1 MKLLGNFPQ
10 HQRVMIAVMFGAV
23 SVYALAAQKNRVDQI
38 ASLRLIDPKPRV
50 VDGDTID
57 VSGSRVRIVGVDA
70 PDEDRPALKA
80 VSALA
85 LKALVA
91 RDGGLECARSLYDFT
106 VAEGGGCGSPA
117 TSFGRLNLSCRFKAN
132 NASVAA
138 TMVAQG
144 YAVDF
149 RRYSGGAYVKLMQ
162 EAARQRLGLWGQDYD
177 AMRQLAVTRAQ
188 LPRGGCSG
196 RT

>member
-1 MKLLGNFPQ
+1 MKLLGKFPQ

-23 SVYALAAQKNRVDQI
+23 SVYALAAQKDRVEQI

-50 VDGDTID
+50 VDGDTAD
-57 VSGSRVRIVGVDA
+57 VSGSRVRILGIDA
-70 PDEDRPALKA
+70 PDEDRAELKA
-80 VSALA
+80 VSTLA

-91 RDGGLECARSLYDFT
+91 RDGGLECARRLYDFT
-106 VAEGGGCGSPA
+106 LARGGSCGSPA
-117 TSFGRLNLSCRFKAN
+117 MSFGRLNLSCRFKTN
-132 NASVAA
+132 KASVAA

-144 YAVDF
+144 YAVDY

-162 EAARQRLGLWGQDYD
+162 NAAQQRLGLWGRDYD
-177 AMRQLAVTRAQ
+177 AMRQLAVTRAR

>member
-1 MKLLGNFPQ
+1 MKLLGSFPQ
-10 HQRVMIAVMFGAV
+10 HQRVMIALMFGAV
-23 SVYALAAQKNRVDQI
+23 SVYALAVQKDRVEKI
-38 ASLRLIDPKPRV
+38 ASLRLSDPKPRV
-50 VDGDTID
+50 VDGDTVD
-57 VSGSRVRIVGVDA
+57 VSGSRVRIIGVDA

-80 VSALA
+80 LSTFA

-91 RDGGLECARSLYDFT
+91 RDGGLECARRLYDFT
-106 VAEGGGCGSPA
+106 LAKGGGCGSPA

-132 NASVAA
+132 KASVAA

-144 YAVDF
+144 YAVDY

-162 EAARQRLGLWGQDYD
+162 EAARRRLGLWGQDYD
-177 AMRQLAVTRAQ
+177 AMRQLAVARAQ